1 MVGSVYIYTTMAFIR
16 KIKIGEK
23 IYLAEVKS
31 VREGSKVKQKFIRYV
46 GREVNGKRIFSG
58 SSEEIEV
65 TGVKIWA
72 PLIVLDRLAKQIDLS
87 EILGDYG
94 EYLLSMVYAHCIEPK
109 SLNRMEDWFRRTDLH
124 NILKIKEV
132 SEEKLYNA
140 LDSINEKNINF
151 IQKKIFRSVTEAYK
165 LNPKG
170 YFFDVTNVYFYGTE
184 CSIAKKGHNKESTH
198 NPQVQIGLAVTKEAG
213 IPIFHKT
220 FEGNIFDART
230 LQDFLVEFN
239 ELNIEEV
246 TIIWDRGVTSKENI
260 IDSKKAGFEVICGL
274 AIKQD
279 VQKRVIEILNNKSNF
294 MQLKNRV
301 RLKNTV
307 LYCSAHNYKYGEI
320 NGQLIL
326 CYNEEKA
333 RNNKEKRI
341 DLIQNAQ
348 KSLLKKKPISDGMKI
363 FFNKDFSINENE
375 VIRAQ
380 KYDGYSAIFSTKKL
394 SIEEVVK
401 PYFEKDKVEK
411 AFRSMKS
418 ILGLKPIKHWLEER
432 VKSHIFICYL
442 SYLLF
447 SLLETKL
454 KKIQISAVEGLD
466 KLSTAYRVCLRNNRI
481 KNNFDKIVTLSKEQE
496 NIIKSVD
503 KHILKLNVVTKN

>member
-1 MVGSVYIYTTMAFIR
+1 MTFIR
-16 KIKIGEK
+16 KVKIGK
-23 IYLAEVKS
+23 KTYLAEVKS
-31 VREGSKVKQKFIRYV
+31 VRVGSKVKQEFIRYI

-65 TGVKIWA
+65 TNVKIWA
-72 PLIVLDRLAKQIDLS
+72 PLIVLDRLAKQINLS

-109 SLNRMEDWFRRTDLH
+109 SLNHMEDWFKRTDLH
-124 NILKIKEV
+124 NILKIKDV

-140 LDSINEKNINF
+140 LDSIDEKNLSF
-151 IQKKIFRSVTEAYK
+151 IQKKIFRSVTDSYK
-165 LNPKG
+165 LRPKG

-184 CSIAKKGHNKESTH
+184 CSIAKKGHNKEGTN
-198 NPQVQIGLAVTKEAG
+198 NPQVQIGLAVTKEEG

-239 ELNIEEV
+239 ELDIQDV
-246 TIIWDRGVTSKENI
+246 TLIWDRGVTSEDNI
-260 IDSKKAGFEVICGL
+260 ADAKRAGFEVICGL
-274 AIKQD
+274 AIKQN
-279 VQKRVIEILNNKSNF
+279 VQKKVNEILQNKNNL

-307 LYCSAHNYKYGEI
+307 LYCNQYKYGYGKI
-320 NGQLIL
+320 NGQLTL
-326 CYNEEKA
+326 CFNEEKA

-348 KSLLKKKPISDGMKI
+348 KLLRKKKPISEGMER
-363 FFNKDFSINENE
+363 FFNKDFSINEKE
-375 VIRAQ
+375 ILQAQ
-380 KYDGYSAIFSTKKL
+380 EYDGYSAIFSTKKL
-394 SIEEVVK
+394 SIEEIVK

-418 ILGLKPIKHWLEER
+418 ILGLKPIRHWLEER

-442 SYLLF
+442 SYLLL

-454 KKIQISAVEGLD
+454 KKTQIGAVEGLD
-466 KLSTAYRVCLRNNRI
+466 KLSTAYKVCLRNKRL
-481 KNNFDKIVTLSKEQE
+481 KNNFEKVVTLSKEQE
-496 NIIKSVD
+496 KIIKSVD